1 MIRSDNLIAERGQP
15 LQIVL
20 HNGVVVHI
28 VVHGRAYKLFA
39 GAGHDGGGEHIVR
52 NAPGELTNH
61 IGRGGSHHH
70 QICLLG
76 KGHVLYAVLKV
87 PIEGVNEAL
96 GTGEGLE
103 GDGVNEVGGVFRH
116 EHLHM
121 AVKLSEH
128 SGKIGNFIGGN
139 AAGYSQNNGF
149 SR

>member
-1 MIRSDNLIAERGQP
+1 MIRGDNLIAERGQP

-52 NAPGELTNH
+52 NAPGELADD
-61 IGRGGSHHH
+61 IGRGRSHYH
-70 QICLLG
+70 QIRLLG
-76 KGHVLYAVLKV
+76 KGYVLHAVLKV
-87 PIEGVNEAL
+87 PVEGVNEAL
-96 GTGEGLE
+96 GAGEGFE
-103 GDGVNEVGGVFRH
+103 GDGVNEIGGVFGH

-121 AVKLSEH
+121 AVKLFQH
-128 SGKIGNFIGGN
+128 PGKIGDFIGGN